1 MGVRTSGM
9 WMLVM
14 ATPSSASSGAMQR
27 LSAASADLD
36 ATYAP
41 KRGGNACTP
50 MLEMF
55 TMWPRRR
62 LRIPG
67 STASIS
73 FTAPK

>member
-1 MGVRTSGM
+1 
-9 WMLVM
+9 MLVT
-14 ATPSSASSGAMQR
+14 ATPSSATSGPMQR

-41 KRGGNACTP
+41 KRGGYAWVP
-50 MLEMF
+50 MLEMLM
-55 TMWPRRR
+55 MWPR
-62 LRIPG
+62 LRSRMPG